1 MNNTPS
7 VQSKS
12 LHPYGSLQLL
22 SLVVLRLLIGWHF
35 LYEGFAKVFN
45 ANWTAAGF
53 LLDSKWI
60 FSKIFVFMAEDPTI
74 LTIVNFSNKWGLIFI
89 GLGLMTGTLTRIS
102 SLAGIFLLGLYYFAT
117 PPFIGYTYSV
127 PMEGSYLIVNKNMIE
142 AMALLVLILFPTG
155 HIIGLD
161 RLIFVKKSVKQ

>member
-1 MNNTPS
+1 MYNAPS
-7 VQSKS
+7 AQSKS
-12 LHPYGSLQLL
+12 LHPYSSLQLF
-22 SLVVLRLLIGWHF
+22 SLVLLRLLIGWHF

-45 ANWTAAGF
+45 QNWTAAGF
-53 LLDSKWI
+53 LLDSQWI
-60 FSKIFVFMAEDPTI
+60 FSGIFNYMAEDPTLI
-74 LTIVNFSNKWGLIFI
+74 AIVNFSNIWGLIFI

-161 RLIFVKKSVKQ
+161 RLIFLKKRTS

>member
-1 MNNTPS
+1 MHNAPY

-12 LHPYGSLQLL
+12 LHPYSSLQLF
-22 SLVVLRLLIGWHF
+22 SLVLLRLLIGWHF

-45 ANWTAAGF
+45 PDWTAAGF

-60 FSKIFVFMAEDPTI
+60 FSGIFNYMAEDPTLI
-74 LTIVNFSNKWGLIFI
+74 AIVNFSNIWGLILI

-102 SLAGIFLLGLYYFAT
+102 SLAGICLLGLYYFAT

-142 AMALLVLILFPTG
+142 AMALLVLIFFPTG

-161 RLIFVKKSVKQ
+161 RLLFLGKRK